1 MNRVGIGYDLHRVVE
16 GRPLIIGGVTIP
28 WDRGLSG
35 HSDADV
41 LCHAVTD
48 ALLGAA
54 AMGDIGRWFPDT
66 SADFKDADSVGLLKQ
81 VLAKVEAAGYRV
93 VNLDANIIAE
103 KPKMAPHIDA
113 IRARLAECLGIGVD
127 RVSVKAKTNEG
138 VGPEGRGEAIAAQA
152 IVLLENTGGAGP
164 ARVQ

>member
-66 SADFKDADSVGLLKQ
+66 SPEYKGADSVELLKQ
-81 VLAKVEAAGYRV
+81 VVAKVRAAGYLV
-93 VNLDANIIAE
+93 ANLDANIIAE
-103 KPKMAPHIDA
+103 KPKMAPHIDS
-113 IRARLAECLGIGVD
+113 IRARLSEGLGVD
-127 RVSVKAKTNEG
+127 VQRVSVKAKTNEG

-152 IVLLENTGGAGP
+152 IVLLEIAGGPEP
-164 ARVQ
+164 ARVP